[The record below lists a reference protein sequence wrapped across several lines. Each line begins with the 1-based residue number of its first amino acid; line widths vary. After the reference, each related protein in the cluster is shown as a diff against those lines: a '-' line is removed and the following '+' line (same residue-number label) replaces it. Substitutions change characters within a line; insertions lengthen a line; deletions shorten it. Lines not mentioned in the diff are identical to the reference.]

1 VEPVTVTARGGFR
14 LVLVVALFLVAQE
27 SLAVKLRVAGV
38 HPELMLLVP
47 VAAGMAAG
55 PREGAIAGFLAGF
68 AIDLL
73 LPTPFGLTALVGCLT
88 GVAVGRVTGSLTREI
103 RWFAALVALAASAG
117 AVMLYAVLGA
127 VLGQEQFLRVNLVAT
142 VLVVAVANAAL
153 VPVALR
159 LVRWALEPAGDKRT
173 TPGGAW

>member
-1 VEPVTVTARGGFR
+1 VEPVAVTGRSAAR
-14 LVLVVALFLVAQE
+14 LVLVVALFVVVQETVAI
-27 SLAVKLRVAGV
+27 KLRIAGI

-47 VAAGMAAG
+47 IAAGMVAG
-55 PREGAIAGFLAGF
+55 PSEGAIAGFLAGI

-103 RWFAALVALAASAG
+103 RWFSVLVALAASAG

-127 VLGQEQFLRVNLVAT
+127 VLGQDQFLRVDLVAL
-142 VLVVAVANAAL
+142 VLVVAVTNAVLAPL
-153 VPVALR
+153 GMR
-159 LVRWALEPAGDKRT
+159 LVRWALGPVADPRATAGS
-173 TPGGAW
+173 AW

>member
-1 VEPVTVTARGGFR
+1 MEPVAVTGRSAVR
-14 LVLVVALFLVAQE
+14 LVLVVALFVVVQETVAI
-27 SLAVKLRVAGV
+27 KLRIAGI

-47 VAAGMAAG
+47 IAAGMAAG
-55 PREGAIAGFLAGF
+55 PREGAIAGFLAGI

-103 RWFAALVALAASAG
+103 RWFSVLVAFTASAG

-127 VLGQEQFLRVNLVAT
+127 VLGQEQFLRIDLVAL
-142 VLVVAVANAAL
+142 VLVVAVANAVLAPL
-153 VPVALR
+153 GMR
-159 LVRWALEPAGDKRT
+159 LVRWALGPAADPRAAAGS
-173 TPGGAW
+173 AW